1 MESYF
6 RVSIFFLNFSFFFLC
21 RAMNSINWVLLR
33 QWYWD
38 TGDKFT
44 PGNSYWSLGTVGI
57 SVHKQVKKK
66 KKKSRYLFSSC
77 QVCNLAKKK
86 RWLVLLAVASKWYPV
101 TMILNVSGSFVFT
114 SMSKHWKYKS
124 NELKKK
130 TIVQKKKNPSVKSCS
145 CSKHNMLKWLR

>member
-6 RVSIFFLNFSFFFLC
+6 RVSIFFFYFSFFFLC

-66 KKKSRYLFSSC
+66 KRKAGTSF
-77 QVCNLAKKK
+77 LAVKYVILLKKK

-130 TIVQKKKNPSVKSCS
+130 TIVQKKKIQVWSPAVVANTTC
-145 CSKHNMLKWLR
+145 